1 MKKEVLLA
9 FNELVEDR
17 QLSKEVILEALQ
29 SGLVTAYRKTV
40 GASSAQ
46 FVEARI
52 NFEKGQVAIFAEK
65 EVVEDVQD
73 DRTEVLLSEARQV
86 DPEAELG
93 DMVVVEST
101 PEDFGRV
108 AAQTAP
114 GDSAENSRSRTPNT
128 IRVFWK
134 FGGRG
139 CQRSCSS
146 SYTRLRNDWYGQ
158 KAEGQML
165 RKDMIP
171 NERLH
176 THDRIRCLL
185 YEVKETNR
193 GPQIYLSRAHK
204 NFFKAAFGE

>member
-52 NFEKGQVAIFAEK
+52 NFEKGQVVIFAEK

-108 AAQTAP
+108 AAQTA
-114 GDSAENSRSRTPNT
+114 
-128 IRVFWK
+128 
-134 FGGRG
+134 
-139 CQRSCSS
+139 CQV
-146 SYTRLRNDWYGQ
+146 
-158 KAEGQML
+158 
-165 RKDMIP
+165 I
-171 NERLH
+171 
-176 THDRIRCLL
+176 
-185 YEVKETNR
+185 
-193 GPQIYLSRAHK
+193 
-204 NFFKAAFGE
+204 

>member
-114 GDSAENSRSRTPNT
+114 GDSAENCEAERQIQYEYFGNLVGEVVSGVVQAVTPGYAT
-128 IRVFWK
+128 IGMDK
-134 FGGRG
+134 
-139 CQRSCSS
+139 S
-146 SYTRLRNDWYGQ
+146 
-158 KAEGQML
+158 
-165 RKDMIP
+165 
-171 NERLH
+171 
-176 THDRIRCLL
+176 
-185 YEVKETNR
+185 
-193 GPQIYLSRAHK
+193 
-204 NFFKAAFGE
+204 